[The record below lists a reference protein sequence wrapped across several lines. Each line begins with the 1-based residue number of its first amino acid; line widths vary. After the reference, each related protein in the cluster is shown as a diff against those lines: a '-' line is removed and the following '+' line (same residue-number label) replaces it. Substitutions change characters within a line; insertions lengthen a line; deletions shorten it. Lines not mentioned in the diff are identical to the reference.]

1 MRFKD
6 FLRKESVLLAPIFFL
21 FTLIIVF
28 IGKDIPLSDGVRYW
42 QTAQD
47 ILSGFKDKEV
57 INSPLFWNGPFYPF
71 LLSIFQLFGMG
82 VKACIGVNAIFIYVG
97 CLLFYK
103 LLKDYLPSKK
113 ALFVTYLLVFI
124 DPFIFYWSAKLYT
137 EPLAFFLI
145 CWIFYAGKFFFKT
158 KSNKYFFQT
167 AIGLGLLILTKVI
180 FSYVVLLMI
189 FLSAMYYLVKKT
201 SASRRLFKISS
212 LGLFVTVPYLIF
224 TFSITKMPFY
234 YSNGGGMLLYWI
246 SSPHKTDLGEWHV
259 FDLDALKDHLA
270 SRYHTFSGLDSTYL
284 RNVNDVIL
292 NKMKSDHQPF
302 LNTLAAYNNPVLR
315 DNYLKKSALEN
326 IKNHPFIFA
335 RNWLLNSGRL
345 LIGYPHAVYFKPP
358 YSPVLSL
365 INILKSS
372 LLLFL
377 LIASLLLFLWNI
389 HLFDNYIQVVV
400 LFATIYLL
408 GQSLLAV
415 QSQRFLI
422 PLYPL
427 LLLFIS
433 VIFGRLINIKRE

>member
-1 MRFKD
+1 
-6 FLRKESVLLAPIFFL
+6 
-21 FTLIIVF
+21 
-28 IGKDIPLSDGVRYW
+28 
-42 QTAQD
+42 
-47 ILSGFKDKEV
+47 
-57 INSPLFWNGPFYPF
+57 
-71 LLSIFQLFGMG
+71 
-82 VKACIGVNAIFIYVG
+82 
-97 CLLFYK
+97 
-103 LLKDYLPSKK
+103 
-113 ALFVTYLLVFI
+113 
-124 DPFIFYWSAKLYT
+124 
-137 EPLAFFLI
+137 
-145 CWIFYAGKFFFKT
+145 
-158 KSNKYFFQT
+158 
-167 AIGLGLLILTKVI
+167 
-180 FSYVVLLMI
+180 
-189 FLSAMYYLVKKT
+189 
-201 SASRRLFKISS
+201 
-212 LGLFVTVPYLIF
+212 
-224 TFSITKMPFY
+224 
-234 YSNGGGMLLYWI
+234 
-246 SSPHKTDLGEWHV
+246 
-259 FDLDALKDHLA
+259 
-270 SRYHTFSGLDSTYL
+270 
-284 RNVNDVIL
+284 
-292 NKMKSDHQPF
+292 MKSDHQPF

-377 LIASLLLFLWNI
+377 LIASLLLFLRNI